1 MSPRDFEMSQSDL
14 ANGIA
19 YKNWD
24 SVTVNPSSSSELY
37 DPSYGLHPTIC
48 ILMSTLC
55 GVVVRAE

>member
-1 MSPRDFEMSQSDL
+1 MSQSDL

-37 DPSYGLHPTIC
+37 DPSYGPHPTIC
-48 ILMSTLC
+48 ILVSTLC